1 MDEQTRQILEASP
14 TLTDEQVVAIT
25 PIQQLIRY
33 HREAATHMDPVY
45 QDTHAQYVGM
55 NPPGVADHT
64 HRFQEGIPTTF
75 PRGVT
80 IGKSFSP
87 KGRQLDENG
96 FVDLNRNLVY
106 QVTDTVRTNVAPSK
120 PQVEV
125 SPLNSQLSG
134 DVTKTM
140 EGLVNNAFNRN
151 RLTATLDGAVTH
163 ASLFGVA
170 FILISWDKGA
180 LMPRYRLVHR
190 RDVFWDMEAQQTEDM
205 TYIAHRY
212 YLSEREF
219 HSRFASGSY
228 INGKAC
234 FDIQG
239 AHMQDSGYQ
248 SDFPLSCV
256 TIPGADI
263 VRQGIPRVMIT
274 EFFDLENDRHY
285 HFAGAGLECVRIT
298 KLPYR
303 TVRNPFTPLI
313 FIDALDGLNGV
324 SDIQLVQAMIENL
337 RALDSAQLR
346 HAESSIPKTI
356 VADNVFEDPSSLVD
370 DVAGSSDPGE
380 IIVARMA
387 GSLQSMGTLASA
399 FFTTPQPTLNP
410 DFQRMRQ
417 ELLDFAFATVGIN
430 NVQRGQLGQSD
441 VATELALADAGNQQR
456 VGRRIQRVGWAIE
469 DLARK
474 TIDLYVEFL
483 AVNQKVA
490 FRVPNGVK
498 VVTGHELQS
507 YFGSG
512 VSSLESLDI
521 SVIPYTPMEQT
532 RSTRLRRIM
541 ELLQTLMVVAP
552 NAVNTQRVAE
562 EIVQLAALPSDTL
575 YSLMEQQKMA
585 DSEANAAAAAAGMP
599 PAQEGLPALDPGQVR
614 GGVSQATQNLGAP
627 RAFGAMV
634 GGAGVAGPRAKR

>member
-1 MDEQTRQILEASP
+1 MDEQTRQLLENTPA
-14 TLTDEQVVAIT
+14 LTDAQVVAVT

-33 HREAATHMDPVY
+33 HREAAIHMDSVY
-45 QDTHAQYVGM
+45 QESHAQYVGM
-55 NPPGVADHT
+55 NPPGVNDHT
-64 HRFQEGIPTTF
+64 HRFQEGIPMTF
-75 PRGVT
+75 PRGVSF
-80 IGKSFSP
+80 GKSFSP
-87 KGRQLDENG
+87 KGRQLDETG
-96 FVDLNRNLVY
+96 MVDLNRNLVY
-106 QVTDTVRTNVAPSK
+106 QIVDTVRTNVAPRR
-120 PQVEV
+120 PQVEIA
-125 SPLNSQLSG
+125 PLNSLISP
-134 DVTKTM
+134 DTTKTM

-170 FILISWDKGA
+170 FVLISWDKGS
-180 LMPRYRLVHR
+180 LTPRFRLVHR
-190 RDVFWDMEAQQTEDM
+190 RDVFWDMEAQQAEDM

-212 YLSEREF
+212 YLSEQEF
-219 HSRFASGSY
+219 YSRFASQQY
-228 INGKAC
+228 INGRAC
-234 FDIQG
+234 FNLQSTNQ
-239 AHMQDSGYQ
+239 QDSGYN
-248 SDFPLSCV
+248 SNFPLSCDTV
-256 TIPGADI
+256 PGADT
-263 VRQGIPRVMIT
+263 VRQGLPRVMNT

-285 HFAGAGLECVRIT
+285 HFAGENLECVRIT
-298 KLPYR
+298 QLPYR
-303 TVRNPFTPLI
+303 TVRNPFTPII
-313 FIDALDGLNGV
+313 FIDALDGFNGV

-356 VADNVFEDPSSLVD
+356 VADNVFADPALLVE
-370 DVAGSSDPGE
+370 DVAKSSDPGE
-380 IIVARMA
+380 IIIARMA
-387 GSLQSMGTLASA
+387 GTLQSMGTLASA

-417 ELLDFAFATVGIN
+417 ELLDFAFSTVGIN

-456 VGRRIQRVGWAIE
+456 VERRIQRVGWAIE

-483 AVNQKVA
+483 SVNQQVA

-498 VVTGHELQS
+498 TVSGRELQG

-521 SVIPYTPMEQT
+521 SVIPYTPLEQT

-541 ELLQTLMVVAP
+541 ELLQTLMVLAP

-562 EIVQLAALPSDTL
+562 EIVQLAALPSDSL
-575 YSLMEQQKMA
+575 YSLEEQANMA
-585 DSEANAAAAAAGMP
+585 KSEADAAAAAATP
-599 PAQEGLPALDPGQVR
+599 PQQEGLPALDPGQVR

-627 RAFGAMV
+627 RAIGAMV
-634 GGAGVAGPRAKR
+634 GGAGVAGPRARR